1 MWPGFVTG
9 PIPKALGKSVCLGT
23 INLDKLLRRW
33 YDLNKHGED
42 HAAKELLNVVLY
54 SAVSLAERQV
64 WAWPVEERAAIYI

>member
-9 PIPKALGKSVCLGT
+9 PIAKALGKSVCLGT

-33 YDLNKHGED
+33 YDLHMYGED
-42 HAAKELLNVVLY
+42 LAAQELLNVVLY